1 MPAITVK
8 SAKIAKQ
15 GGSNVTTLR
24 VVVDRSLASVGGPAA
39 GVVAS
44 GAVTQDAATF
54 TLPQLTLYST
64 YNAADLI
71 TKEAIYRAE
80 LLDGSGNV
88 VQTLTGFDAFQ
99 IRVISTQTTW
109 NEIREQNDFYSLIQG
124 AGNTRLGNDSTP
136 SLGNSVVTVL
146 GAITDAA
153 ADTINLLFGSQI
165 NPPGIRHNVA
175 TAEMEFSHDGLTWSS
190 MGSGGGGGNVSGNGT
205 VNYMPIWTSG
215 TTLGDSQMFYD
226 GTNQLTFVQRSLTVE
241 RNVIFGLDQVV
252 INSDPS
258 RATNLPLVTFKNVLG
273 QSAAVI
279 RLDDTANGNGIKQI
293 LRADGNLW
301 PRGVITTWPASNAAG
316 VLTNDGSGNM
326 SWASAPTTYGWSVQA
341 DSGLAQAVPNN
352 QAVKWVGGNG
362 IVSSLSLGT
371 FLLTIDVD
379 LLSTGGL
386 QVSGGASQ
394 LGIKLDTISG
404 GGNNVA
410 VLGANGLY
418 VPPGGGGGG
427 GTVTSVALSLP
438 SIFSVSGSPVTS
450 SGTLTGTLATQTAN
464 LIFAGPGSGG
474 AATPTFRALVANDY
488 VTMVGDSGAGGVKGA
503 VPAPAAGDAAAAKF
517 LKADGTWS
525 AVTAGGN
532 IFYQGNSGGVGTYI
546 IGAPG
551 EVLTIDGGS
560 GLTSTT
566 VPLSDTIRLDLDL
579 APIQSG
585 VPNIASIVSNQLY
598 VTPRQYVRTRAI
610 AANDALIC
618 ATDNV
623 ILANTAGGNI
633 GITLTTPIA
642 GEFRDFYIK
651 KTTTDG
657 NTITLT
663 PASGQIDG
671 GASFVFSG
679 TFGTA
684 GEGVHIVF
692 DGTNWW
698 VISRT

>member
-1 MPAITVK
+1 MPAITVL

-15 GGSNVTTLR
+15 GASDVTTLR

-44 GAVTQDAATF
+44 GAVTQDNAAF
-54 TLPQLTLYST
+54 VLPQLTLYST
-64 YNAADLI
+64 YNAPDLI
-71 TKEAIYRAE
+71 TKEAIFRAE
-80 LLDGSGNV
+80 LLNGAGQV
-88 VQTLTGFDAFQ
+88 VQVLTGFNAFQ
-99 IRVISTQTTW
+99 IRVISSQTTW
-109 NEIREQNDFYSLIQG
+109 NEIREQNDFYALIQG

-146 GAITDAA
+146 GAITNAPS
-153 ADTINLLFGSQI
+153 DTISLFFGSQV
-165 NPPGIRHNVA
+165 NPPGIRRNVA
-175 TAEMEFSHDGLTWSS
+175 TAQMEFSHDGQTWSS

-215 TTLGDSQMFYD
+215 TTLGDSQIFYSGAD
-226 GTNQLTFVQRSLTVE
+226 QVTFVQQSFQVE
-241 RNVIFGLDQVV
+241 RNVIFGYDQVI

-258 RATNLPLVTFKNVLG
+258 RAVNVPLVTFKNVVG
-273 QSAAVI
+273 QTASVI
-279 RLDDTANGNGIKQI
+279 RIDNTANGGGISQI

-301 PRGVITTWPASNAAG
+301 PRGVNTTWPAASSAG
-316 VLTNDGSGNM
+316 VLTNDGAGNL
-326 SWASAPTTYGWSVQA
+326 SWAAAPSTYSWLIQA
-341 DSGLAQAVPNN
+341 DSGLATPVPNN
-352 QAVKWVGGNG
+352 QAVQIVGGNG
-362 IVSSLSLGT
+362 IVTSLSL
-371 FLLTIDVD
+371 FALTVAVD

-386 QVSGGASQ
+386 QTSGGAAQ
-394 LGIKLDTISG
+394 LGIKLDTVTG

-410 VLGANGLY
+410 QLGANGLY
-418 VPPGGGGGG
+418 VPPGGGGGV

-450 SGTLTGTLATQTAN
+450 SGTLTGTLATQNAN
-464 LIFAGPGSGG
+464 LVFAGPGSGG
-474 AATPTFRALVANDY
+474 AAVPTFRTLVAADY

-503 VPAPAAGDAAAAKF
+503 VPAPAAGDAAANKF

-525 AVTAGGN
+525 AVTTGGS
-532 IFYQGNSGGVGTYI
+532 IFYQGNTGGVGTYI

-551 EVLTIDGGS
+551 EILTIDGGS

-610 AANDALIC
+610 SANDAIVC

-623 ILANTAGGNI
+623 LLVTTGSNI
-633 GITLTTPIA
+633 AITLTTPIA
-642 GEFRDFYIK
+642 GEFRDFVIK
-651 KTTTDG
+651 KVSSNG

-679 TFGTA
+679 TFGTS
-684 GEGVHIVF
+684 GEAVHVVF

>member
-1 MPAITVK
+1 MPAITVL

-15 GGSNVTTLR
+15 GASDVTTLR
-24 VVVDRSLASVGGPAA
+24 VTVDRSLASVGGPAA

-44 GAVTQDAATF
+44 GAVTQDSAAF
-54 TLPQLTLYST
+54 VLPQLTLYST
-64 YNAADLI
+64 WNAADLI
-71 TKEAIYRAE
+71 TREAIYRAE
-80 LLDGSGNV
+80 LLDGGGNV
-88 VQTLTGFDAFQ
+88 VSVLTGFNAFQ
-99 IRVISTQTTW
+99 IRVISSQTTW
-109 NEIREQNDFYSLIQG
+109 NEIREQNDFYSLTQG

-146 GAITDAA
+146 GAITNAPS
-153 ADTINLLFGSQI
+153 DTISLFFGAQV
-165 NPPGIRHNVA
+165 NPPGIRRNIA
-175 TAEMEFSHDGLTWSS
+175 TAQMEFSHDGLTWSS

-215 TTLGDSQMFYD
+215 TTLGDSQIFYSGVD
-226 GTNQLTFVQRSLTVE
+226 QVTFVQKSLGVE
-241 RNVIFGLDQVV
+241 RNAAFGTDQVV

-258 RATNLPLVTFKNVLG
+258 RAVNVPVMTFKNILSQTG
-273 QSAAVI
+273 AVI
-279 RLDDTANGNGIKQI
+279 RIDNSANGGGISSI

-301 PRGVITTWPASNAAG
+301 PRGVTTTWPVVNGAG
-316 VLTNDGSGNM
+316 VLTNDGSGNL
-326 SWASAPTTYGWSVQA
+326 SWGAAPSSYSWLIQA
-341 DSGLAQAVPNN
+341 DSGLATPVPNN
-352 QAVKWVGGNG
+352 QAVQIVGGNG
-362 IVSSLSLGT
+362 IVTSLSL
-371 FLLTIDVD
+371 FALTVAVD

-386 QVSGGASQ
+386 QTSGGAAQ
-394 LGIKLDTISG
+394 LGIKLDTVTG

-410 VLGANGLY
+410 QIGANGLY
-418 VPPGGGGGG
+418 VPPGGGGGI

-438 SIFSVSGSPVTS
+438 SIFSVSGSPITS
-450 SGTLTGTLATQTAN
+450 SGTLTGTLATQNAN
-464 LIFAGPGSGG
+464 LVFAGPGSGG
-474 AATPTFRALVANDY
+474 AAVPTFRALVAADY

-503 VPAPAAGDAAAAKF
+503 VPAPAAGDAAANKF

-525 AVTAGGN
+525 AVTTGGS

-585 VPNIASIVSNQLY
+585 VPNIASIISNQLY
-598 VTPRQYVRTRAI
+598 VKPRQYVRTRAI
-610 AANDALIC
+610 AANDALVC

-623 ILANTAGGNI
+623 LLVTTGSNI

-651 KTTTDG
+651 KVSTNG

-671 GASFVFSG
+671 AATFVFSG
-679 TFGTA
+679 TFGTS

>member
-1 MPAITVK
+1 MPAITVL

-15 GGSNVTTLR
+15 GSTQVATLR
-24 VVVDRSLASVGGPAA
+24 VVVDRSLASVGGPGA
-39 GVVAS
+39 GIVAS
-44 GAVTQDAATF
+44 GAVTQDAATM

-64 YNAADLI
+64 WNAADLI

-88 VQTLTGFDAFQ
+88 VEVLNGFGAFQ

-146 GAITDAA
+146 GAITNAPS
-153 ADTINLLFGSQI
+153 DTINLFFGSQV
-165 NPPGIRHNVA
+165 NPPGIRRNIA
-175 TAEMEFSHDGLTWSS
+175 TAQMEFSHDGQTWTA
-190 MGSGGGGGNVSGNGT
+190 MGSGGGGGGNVSGSGT
-205 VNYMPIWTSG
+205 VNYLPIWTSG
-215 TTLGDSQMFYD
+215 TTLGNSPLFYD
-226 GTNQLTFVQRSLTVE
+226 LISTTTTVTGSLLTTE
-241 RNVIFGLDQVV
+241 NAAFGYDQVL
-252 INSDPS
+252 INSNPV
-258 RATNLPLVTFKNVLG
+258 RATNVPLLTLKNVLG
-273 QSAAVI
+273 QTAPVI
-279 RLDDTANGNGIKQI
+279 RIDDTANGNAFRSI
-293 LRADGNLW
+293 LMPDGNLR
-301 PRGVITTWPASNAAG
+301 PRGVITVWPVANAAG
-316 VLTNDGSGNM
+316 VLTNDGAGNL
-326 SWASAPTTYGWSVQA
+326 SWAAPAGTYSWLIQA
-341 DSGLAQAVPNN
+341 DSGLAAPVPNAQAV
-352 QAVKWVGGNG
+352 QFAGGAG
-362 IVSSLSLGT
+362 ITTSRSL
-371 FLLTIDVD
+371 FVMTIDVD

-386 QVSGGASQ
+386 QTSGGGAQ
-394 LGIKLDTISG
+394 LGIKLDTVTG

-410 VLGANGLY
+410 VLSANGLY

-427 GTVTSVALSLP
+427 GTVTSVGLSLP
-438 SIFSVSGSPVTS
+438 GVFSISGSPVTS
-450 SGTLTGTLATQTAN
+450 SGTLTAALVNQNAN
-464 LIFAGPGSGG
+464 LVFAGPGSGG
-474 AATPTFRALVANDY
+474 PAVPTFRALVANDY

-503 VPAPAAGDAAAAKF
+503 VPAPAAGDAAANKF

-525 AVTAGGN
+525 AVTTGGS

-551 EVLTIDGGS
+551 EVLTIDGGA
-560 GLTSTT
+560 GLSSTT
-566 VPLSDTIRLDLDL
+566 IPGSDTIRIDVDL

-598 VTPRQYVRTRAI
+598 VTPRQYVRTRAVS
-610 AANDALIC
+610 ANDAIIC

-623 ILANTAGGNI
+623 LLVSTTGGNI
-633 GITLTTPIA
+633 AITLTTPIA

-679 TFGTA
+679 TIGTA
-684 GEGVHIVF
+684 GEGVHVVF

>member
-15 GGSNVTTLR
+15 GSSDVATLR
-24 VVVDRSLASVGGPAA
+24 VVVDRSLASVGGPGA

-80 LLDGSGNV
+80 LLNGAGQV
-88 VQTLTGFDAFQ
+88 VQTLTGFEAFQ
-99 IRVISTQTTW
+99 IRIISTQTTW
-109 NEIREQNDFYSLIQG
+109 NEIKEQNDFYALIQG
-124 AGNTRLGNDSTP
+124 AGNTRLGNDSSP
-136 SLGNSVVTVL
+136 SMGNSVVTVL

-153 ADTINLLFGSQI
+153 ADTINLLFGAQV

-175 TAEMEFSHDGLTWSS
+175 TAQMEFSHDGQTWSS

-215 TTLGDSQMFYD
+215 TTLGDSQIFYSGAD
-226 GTNQLTFVQRSLTVE
+226 QTTFVQQSFQVE
-241 RNVIFGLDQVV
+241 RNVIFGYDQVT
-252 INSDPS
+252 INSDPA
-258 RATNLPLVTFKNVLG
+258 RAANIPLVTFKNVVG
-273 QSAAVI
+273 QTGSII
-279 RLDDTANGNGIKQI
+279 RIDNSANGGGISQI
-293 LRADGNLW
+293 LRADGNIW
-301 PRGVITTWPASNAAG
+301 PRGVNTTWPVVSAAG
-316 VLTNDGSGNM
+316 VLTNDGAGNL
-326 SWASAPTTYGWSVQA
+326 SWAASPATYSWTVNA
-341 DSGLAQAVPNN
+341 DTGGAQAVPNG
-352 QAVKWVGGNG
+352 QAVRWIGGAG
-362 IVSSLSLGT
+362 ITTTLGVGT

-386 QVSGGASQ
+386 QTSGGASQ
-394 LGIKLDTISG
+394 LGIKLDTTTG

-410 VLGANGLY
+410 VLSANGLY
-418 VPPGGGGGG
+418 VPPGGGGGV

-438 SIFSVSGSPVTS
+438 SIFNVSGSPVTS

-464 LIFAGPGSGG
+464 RIFAGPGSGG
-474 AATPTFRALVANDY
+474 AAAPTFRTLVADDY
-488 VTMVGDSGAGGVKGA
+488 VTMIGDSGAGGTKGA
-503 VPAPAAGDAAAAKF
+503 VPAPAAGDAAANKF

-525 AVTAGGN
+525 AVTAGGS
-532 IFYQGNSGGVGTYI
+532 IFYQGNSGGVGTYV

-551 EVLTIDGGS
+551 EILTIDGGS

-610 AANDALIC
+610 AANDALVC

-623 ILANTAGGNI
+623 LLVTTGSNI
-633 GITLTTPIA
+633 NITLTTPIA

-651 KTTTDG
+651 KVSTNG

-671 GASFVFSG
+671 GATFVFSG
-679 TFGTA
+679 TFGTS

>member
-1 MPAITVK
+1 MPAITVL

-15 GGSNVTTLR
+15 GASDVTALR
-24 VVVDRSLASVGGPAA
+24 VTVDRSLASVGGPPA
-39 GVVAS
+39 GIVAS
-44 GAVTQDAATF
+44 GAVTQDSAAF
-54 TLPQLTLYST
+54 VLPQLTLYST
-64 YNAADLI
+64 WNAADLI
-71 TKEAIYRAE
+71 TREAIFRAE
-80 LLDGSGNV
+80 LLDGAGQV
-88 VQTLTGFDAFQ
+88 VQVLTGFNAFQ

-146 GAITDAA
+146 GAITNAPS
-153 ADTINLLFGSQI
+153 DTISLFFGAQV
-165 NPPGIRHNVA
+165 NPPGIRRNIA
-175 TAEMEFSHDGLTWSS
+175 TAQMEFSHDGQTWAS

-215 TTLGDSQMFYD
+215 TTLGDSQIFYSGVD
-226 GTNQLTFVQRSLTVE
+226 QTTFVQKSFAVE
-241 RNVIFGLDQVV
+241 RNAAFGTDQVV

-258 RATNLPLVTFKNVLG
+258 RAVNTRVMIFKNIVSQTGAVL
-273 QSAAVI
+273 SI
-279 RLDDTANGNGIKQI
+279 DNSANGGSISSI
-293 LRADGNLW
+293 VRADGNLW
-301 PRGVITTWPASNAAG
+301 PRGVTTTWPLVNGAG
-316 VLTNDGSGNM
+316 VLTNDGAGNLTWGAAPASY
-326 SWASAPTTYGWSVQA
+326 SWAVQA
-341 DSGLAQAVPNN
+341 DSGLAQTVPNN

-362 IVSSLSLGT
+362 IVTSLSVGT

-386 QVSGGASQ
+386 QTSGGASQ
-394 LGIKLDTISG
+394 LGIKLDTVTG

-410 VLGANGLY
+410 QLGANGLY
-418 VPPGGGGGG
+418 VPPGGGGGV

-450 SGTLTGTLATQTAN
+450 SGTLTGTLATQNAN

-474 AATPTFRALVANDY
+474 AAVPTFRTLVAADY

-503 VPAPAAGDAAAAKF
+503 VPAPAAGDAAANKF

-525 AVTAGGN
+525 AVTAGGS
-532 IFYQGNSGGVGTYI
+532 IFYQGNTGGVGTYV

-551 EVLTIDGGS
+551 EILTIDGGS

-566 VPLSDTIRLDLDL
+566 VPLSDTIRIDLDL

-598 VTPRQYVRTRAI
+598 VNPRQYMRTRAI
-610 AANDALIC
+610 SANDAIVC

-623 ILANTAGGNI
+623 LLVTTGTNI

-651 KTTTDG
+651 KVSTNG

-671 GASFVFSG
+671 GATFVFSG
-679 TFGTA
+679 TFGTS